1 MQLFLRALCR
11 DVLACVAGAS
21 DTVSGQMQQHNG
33 LTPLD
38 HQASAP
44 ILDHQSTMT
53 VVSVLQTR
61 GHEAYSSTK
70 YNVAEEQKL
79 KALSAHHRHLRPMKP
94 MSLRWLP
101 KGL

>member
-21 DTVSGQMQQHNG
+21 DTVSPGQMQQHDG

-44 ILDHQSTMT
+44 ILDHQSAMT
-53 VVSVLQTR
+53 VIPVLQTR
-61 GHEAYSSTK
+61 GE
-70 YNVAEEQKL
+70 
-79 KALSAHHRHLRPMKP
+79 
-94 MSLRWLP
+94 
-101 KGL
+101 